1 MTTTNDIRQIRI
13 CSHSIEE
20 IWPLFQR
27 ANQEAIA
34 HGKIFRGRIIPNS
47 PDKPFVRARKYSV
60 TRPKY
65 TALYADEIE
74 ALFNDSIGDTELGAL
89 LPEQVQDTVA
99 LEASLGAYVRS
110 ILLDLP
116 GGANGHKEGL
126 FAYGLDSIQ
135 TIELASGLR
144 ALVHPHLNPT
154 DLSTVGAK
162 VIYAYSTVDSSTEYV
177 SGLLGMATSTEG
189 NMAARRVIRMTAM
202 LGKYTKDLPGAGNG
216 AMRVT
221 SGTNGTAHTTGVT
234 HANDNVHTNG
244 ITDADGTRH
253 ELRVLLTGSTGSLGI
268 QLLQAHVNDPVV
280 SRVICLNRA
289 EDALQRAR
297 KGLAQRTVSID
308 LSKAFYKTQFA
319 DIEFVL
325 STDVYNTLR
334 DEVDII
340 IHDAWNV
347 NFNH

>member
-1 MTTTNDIRQIRI
+1 MAIRKA
-13 CSHSIEE
+13 
-20 IWPLFQR
+20 F
-27 ANQEAIA
+27 
-34 HGKIFRGRIIPNS
+34 
-47 PDKPFVRARKYSV
+47 
-60 TRPKY
+60 
-65 TALYADEIE
+65 
-74 ALFNDSIGDTELGAL
+74 
-89 LPEQVQDTVA
+89 
-99 LEASLGAYVRS
+99 
-110 ILLDLP
+110 
-116 GGANGHKEGL
+116 

-189 NMAARRVIRMTAM
+189 NMAAKRVIRMTAM

-325 STDVYNTLR
+325 STEVYNTLR